1 MIRAM
6 FHLDRKQR
14 QQLLDIAQFLL
25 RLKNNEIINE
35 DDQAIKYYGSLNRVL
50 ENQKKNSTE

>member
-6 FHLDRKQR
+6 FQLDRKQR

-25 RLKNNEIINE
+25 RLKNNEITNE
-35 DDQAIKYYGSLNRVL
+35 DNKAIKYYGSLNRVL